1 MAEIKNLV
9 TSVIDGAVQKKGT
22 KNDSKL
28 QSDLSTFS
36 EDINKLIGSD
46 IKDQSSEVT
55 FCFVFRVANM
65 KEFIV
70 LIYKTHFY

>member
-9 TSVIDGAVQKKGT
+9 MSVIDGAVQKKGT

-28 QSDLSTFS
+28 QSDLSAFS

-46 IKDQSSEVT
+46 IKDQSSEVF
-55 FCFVFRVANM
+55 FCFVLRTTFLQQL
-65 KEFIV
+65 F
-70 LIYKTHFY
+70 LTHCAYLY